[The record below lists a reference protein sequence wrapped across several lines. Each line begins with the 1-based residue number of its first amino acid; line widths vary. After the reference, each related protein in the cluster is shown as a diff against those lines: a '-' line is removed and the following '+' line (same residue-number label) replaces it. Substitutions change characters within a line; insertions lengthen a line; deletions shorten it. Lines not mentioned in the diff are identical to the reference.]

1 MRCHSQSFLL
11 VRDPTSVPISR
22 HRLQDLVKKWGL
34 RLDESSDT
42 ALTVITSELVTNA
55 VRHGTGT
62 MLTIT
67 VSANLSRRRI
77 LVEVYDGSLVLP
89 VPHWADSENE
99 SGRGMALIDR
109 LSLCHGAEHTTC
121 GKCVWAEIAM
131 PPQRVTRQRL
141 ILRPRRA
148 ARAIARRLGAAP
160 RGTRLERQS
169 PDPPPRRRHRLSDRP
184 EAHQASASRSTP
196 TVPAAPIP
204 GPSAPAVTGR

>member
-34 RLDESSDT
+34 RLDESSDI

-89 VPHWADSENE
+89 VPHWADSEDE

-148 ARAIARRLGAAP
+148 ARAIARRLGTVCQP
-160 RGTRLERQS
+160 RTAVRVDSRAGHGRHARAV
-169 PDPPPRRRHRLSDRP
+169 PRRL
-184 EAHQASASRSTP
+184 
-196 TVPAAPIP
+196 
-204 GPSAPAVTGR
+204 SAPQTVHEQRPQVRDQEEVER

>member
-1 MRCHSQSFLL
+1 MRLHSQSFLL
-11 VRDPTSVPISR
+11 ARDPTSVPISR
-22 HRLQDLVKKWGL
+22 RRLQGLAKKWGL

-62 MLTIT
+62 VLTIT

-89 VPHWADSENE
+89 VPHWADSEDE

-131 PPQRVTRQRL
+131 PPQRVIRQRL

-148 ARAIARRLGAAP
+148 ARAIARRLGPARKPLTTVRVGSRA
-160 RGTRLERQS
+160 GHG
-169 PDPPPRRRHRLSDRP
+169 RHS
-184 EAHQASASRSTP
+184 S
-196 TVPAAPIP
+196 
-204 GPSAPAVTGR
+204 AVTRISSALRPDREHPAQIRDTREALRGS

>member
-62 MLTIT
+62 VLTIT

-89 VPHWADSENE
+89 VPHWADSEDE

-131 PPQRVTRQRL
+131 PPQRIIRRQL
-141 ILRPRRA
+141 TLHPRRA
-148 ARAIARRLGAAP
+148 AQAVARRLGAGRQPLTAVRAGSRATASKALVFASPGRGALP
-160 RGTRLERQS
+160 RE
-169 PDPPPRRRHRLSDRP
+169 SDQH
-184 EAHQASASRSTP
+184 AL
-196 TVPAAPIP
+196 
-204 GPSAPAVTGR
+204 

>member
-11 VRDPTSVPISR
+11 LRDPTSVPISR

-67 VSANLSRRRI
+67 VSADLRRRRI

-89 VPHWADSENE
+89 VPHWANSEDE
-99 SGRGMALIDR
+99 SGRGMTLVDR

-148 ARAIARRLGAAP
+148 AQAIARRLGLGTVRQPRTAVRVDSHGSHGRHARAVPRRLSAP
-160 RGTRLERQS
+160 RPGHEQRSQARDQEEA
-169 PDPPPRRRHRLSDRP
+169 DR
-184 EAHQASASRSTP
+184 
-196 TVPAAPIP
+196 
-204 GPSAPAVTGR
+204 